1 MQIAPIR
8 PYNMSQKQNN
18 INFKQVILK
27 SNMSPI
33 EKQVLQKSR
42 KVNKLAKGLA
52 DRGRDLYCS
61 CTTKYLDGTVRKLL
75 RFSTCYPNNLEMD
88 LFSVYYKICNNIIS
102 DKDKI
107 PFIRAIDYHDF
118 DVEKFLQQYDEK
130 VKKTTEENESIEKI
144 NAEFEKWRK
153 SF

>member
-1 MQIAPIR
+1 MIQNGNQI
-8 PYNMSQKQNN
+8 
-18 INFKQVILK
+18 
-27 SNMSPI
+27 
-33 EKQVLQKSR
+33 
-42 KVNKLAKGLA
+42 
-52 DRGRDLYCS
+52 
-61 CTTKYLDGTVRKLL
+61 
-75 RFSTCYPNNLEMD
+75 
-88 LFSVYYKICNNIIS
+88 YKIHNDIIS

-118 DVEKFLQQYDEK
+118 DVEKFLKQYDEK

>member
-52 DRGRDLYCS
+52 ERGSDLYCS
-61 CTTKYLDGTVRKLL
+61 CTTKYYDDTLRKIL
-75 RFSTCYPNNLEMD
+75 RFSTCYPNNLEMGI
-88 LFSVYYKICNNIIS
+88 FNVYYKIHNDIIS

-107 PFIRAIDYHDF
+107 PFIQAIDYHDF
-118 DVEKFLQQYDEK
+118 DVEKFLKQYDEK
-130 VKKTTEENESIEKI
+130 VKKTTEENESIEMLKAI
-144 NAEFEKWRK
+144 KA
-153 SF
+153 SA